1 MIIITFMDT
10 VIIIAIEIMIT
21 GETMI
26 IGEIMIMMTGVV
38 LVTEEDTTTEILN
51 ENFIIFL

>member
-1 MIIITFMDT
+1 MDT
-10 VIIIAIEIMIT
+10 EIIIAMIT

-26 IGEIMIMMTGVV
+26 IGEIMIMMTGMV
-38 LVTEEDTTTEILN
+38 LVTEEDTTTDILN